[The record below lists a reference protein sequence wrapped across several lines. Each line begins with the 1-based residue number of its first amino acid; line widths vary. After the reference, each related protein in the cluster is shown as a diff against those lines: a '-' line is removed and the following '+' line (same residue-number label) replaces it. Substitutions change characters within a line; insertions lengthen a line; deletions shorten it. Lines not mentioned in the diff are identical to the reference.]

1 MKSNDQGGV
10 WLTLSGLAAPQ
21 LTRPAEGTC
30 ARATVAPGVVL
41 GGGGAPLFL
50 GARWD
55 PCSVGEVGVGRLRA
69 CRPEQDVGSCYHGVF
84 MHDLFSLTTVILL
97 N

>member
-1 MKSNDQGGV
+1 M
-10 WLTLSGLAAPQ
+10 WLALSGLAAPQ

-30 ARATVAPGVVL
+30 AGATVAPGAVL
-41 GGGGAPLFL
+41 GGGGGAPLFL

-69 CRPEQDVGSCYHGVF
+69 CCSKQDVGSCYHGCF
-84 MHDLFSLTTVILL
+84 HA
-97 N
+97 